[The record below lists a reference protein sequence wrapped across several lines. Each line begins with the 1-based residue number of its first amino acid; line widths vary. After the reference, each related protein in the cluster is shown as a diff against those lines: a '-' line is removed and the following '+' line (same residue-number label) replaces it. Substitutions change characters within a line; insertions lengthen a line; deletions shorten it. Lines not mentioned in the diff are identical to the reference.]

1 MHKFAAILISS
12 KKDKRKEKTIGRLP
26 SLIQFHRS
34 IDSNGKQINFGADL
48 RRLEASFF
56 VKLSFSRWRIT
67 NNDYHN

>member
-48 RRLEASFF
+48 RRLGRR
-56 VKLSFSRWRIT
+56 FSL
-67 NNDYHN
+67 NFHFLDGE